1 MMASAIS
8 SGGALNLRMFS
19 YSFLFRSTASYNLS
33 IMKQADAMSM
43 ISTQQT
49 RRFGCQREIPL
60 LRVFCRHIALT
71 PIRALE

>member
-8 SGGALNLRMFS
+8 SSGALNLRMFS

-49 RRFGCQREIPL
+49 RRFSRQRETSAG
-60 LRVFCRHIALT
+60 FCRHIALT
-71 PIRALE
+71 PMRALE